1 MPRERSEVALGTNG
15 KGVASFVPL
24 LVAHRPRRPLP
35 VIFQSFTS
43 PSMVTF
49 DASARDHFNG
59 SFPCT

>member
-15 KGVASFVPL
+15 KGAASFVPL

-49 DASARDHFNG
+49 DASARDHLNG
-59 SFPCT
+59 SFPNT

>member
-15 KGVASFVPL
+15 KGVASFVL
-24 LVAHRPRRPLP
+24 VLVAHRPRRPLP

-49 DASARDHFNG
+49 DASSHDHLSLPFRV
-59 SFPCT
+59 T

>member
-15 KGVASFVPL
+15 KGVAGFVPV

-35 VIFQSFTS
+35 VIFWSFAA

-49 DASARDHFNG
+49 EASARDHLHGAFHG
-59 SFPCT
+59 T